1 MKDYLV
7 RGLVNSKNCRVF
19 ACQTT
24 NLLEKARQEHD
35 LWPTASAALGRMMS
49 ATLMMAA
56 MNKNNEKMTVT
67 INGGGPIGT
76 MMAVTRGD
84 GHIKGFVGD
93 PHVHYTYNDTGH
105 LAVGV
110 AVGTQGTLQ
119 VIRDMGLKEPFCGT
133 VPLQTGEIG
142 DDFSYYF
149 MASEQTPSVVSVGV
163 LVDETNE
170 ILSSGGFIIQLL
182 PEATEED
189 ISYIEEKIK
198 DFPAVSSLIHEG
210 KTPEEILKMIFDD
223 VEITDR
229 QDLFFTCDCSR
240 EKMINALSTIGKQE
254 LQSMIDEDHGCEI
267 TCQFCNTKYQFSE
280 EELQKAANL
289 PAMIYYG
296 VNSDEAIL
304 MRMNNVPRS
313 VAAEMGVE
321 YKKDFDN
328 VYKQSSYEIRQWI
341 EGLSSDKWDA
351 FAENK
356 RGMSGSDYRAI
367 WKVLNNES

>member
-24 NLLEKARQEHD
+24 NLLEEARKDHD

-49 ATLMMAA
+49 ATLMMAR
-56 MNKNNEKMTVT
+56 MNKNSEKMTVI

-76 MMAVTRGD
+76 MINVTNGD
-84 GHIKGFVGD
+84 GNIKGFVAN
-93 PHVHYTYNDTGH
+93 PEVHYTYNDTGH

-110 AVGTQGTLQ
+110 AVGTQGSLQ

-163 LVDETNE
+163 LVEETNE
-170 ILSSGGFIIQLL
+170 ILASGGFIIQLL

-189 ISYIEEKIK
+189 ITYIEERMK
-198 DFPAVSSLIHEG
+198 DFPAVSSLINEG
-210 KTPEEILKMIFDD
+210 KTPEEILKMLFED
-223 VEITDR
+223 VEITDH
-229 QDLFFTCDCSR
+229 QDLFFTCDCSKD
-240 EKMINALSTIGKQE
+240 KMLNALSTVGKEE

-267 TCQFCNTKYQFSE
+267 TCQFCNTKYKFDE
-280 EELQKAANL
+280 EELQKLINRL
-289 PAMIYYG
+289 
-296 VNSDEAIL
+296 
-304 MRMNNVPRS
+304 
-313 VAAEMGVE
+313 
-321 YKKDFDN
+321 
-328 VYKQSSYEIRQWI
+328 
-341 EGLSSDKWDA
+341 
-351 FAENK
+351 
-356 RGMSGSDYRAI
+356 
-367 WKVLNNES
+367 

>member
-93 PHVHYTYNDTGH
+93 PHVHYTYND
-105 LAVGV
+105 
-110 AVGTQGTLQ
+110 
-119 VIRDMGLKEPFCGT
+119 T

-280 EELQKAANL
+280 EELQNL
-289 PAMIYYG
+289 I
-296 VNSDEAIL
+296 NRL
-304 MRMNNVPRS
+304 
-313 VAAEMGVE
+313 
-321 YKKDFDN
+321 
-328 VYKQSSYEIRQWI
+328 
-341 EGLSSDKWDA
+341 
-351 FAENK
+351 
-356 RGMSGSDYRAI
+356 
-367 WKVLNNES
+367 